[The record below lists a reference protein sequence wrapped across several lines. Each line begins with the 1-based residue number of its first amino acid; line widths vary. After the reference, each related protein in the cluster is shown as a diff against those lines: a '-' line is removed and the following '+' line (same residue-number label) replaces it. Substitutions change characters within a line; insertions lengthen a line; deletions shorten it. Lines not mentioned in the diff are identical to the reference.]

1 MLSAILTDQDHHW
14 VQEKNRR
21 FVMSIT
27 TESMA
32 AWCRKLLGADPG
44 SPRLTLEQ
52 YLAAIPRMEC
62 LGKLPSGTPVLV
74 RGDTDAK
81 PGKTVGEGDIRLR
94 SMKETLA
101 YGQQRGWKQIIFGHI
116 GRDPEKSLDKVA
128 ARLGE
133 ILGCPVTFV
142 ADWLDPATVTIKDD
156 AAKTIAESGPGSV
169 IVLENTRKYDI
180 ERVLWKA
187 KAADID
193 GLAENL
199 AKLANEFAAKVAK
212 VYIHEGFSAGS
223 LDASSV
229 VVPAVMEKVAM
240 GKYEAEQFDGHLKEC
255 LDAQMVIFSGLKIDK
270 LDDLQ
275 AMIDR
280 GKIRKVIA
288 AGSLAAGLKKAAM
301 ELEGKPFDLGLS
313 QDPAHKG
320 KPYYIPQERIEQAK
334 RMLSRGEGQGDRVRA
349 AGRFRASGR
358 QSFRRDRARQ
368 PAVRRRSGFE
378 QLCTRRRWAIS
389 LPRTSRTS
397 RRPWCFHNGVFGM
410 FEDPRFEEGTRKF
423 MAQLK
428 RMTDAGIKVYVGGG
442 EGGSAIEKYG
452 QPDWITYCFTAGG
465 TVLNALGSEPVP
477 YLVALRMAAEAMG
490 PCPHELPP
498 SGSR

>member
-1 MLSAILTDQDHHW
+1 MP
-14 VQEKNRR
+14 V
-21 FVMSIT
+21 T

-32 AWCRKLLGADPG
+32 AWCRKLLGADPN

-52 YLAAIPRMEC
+52 YLAGIPRMEC

-94 SMKETLA
+94 SMKETLK
-101 YGQQRGWKQIIFGHI
+101 YGQERGWKQIVFGHV
-116 GRDPEKSLDKVA
+116 GREPEKSLAKVT

-133 ILGCPVTFV
+133 ILGCPVTFI

-156 AAKTIAESGPGSV
+156 AAKTIAESGPGSI

-187 KAADID
+187 KAADVD
-193 GLAENL
+193 RLAGNL
-199 AKLANEFAAKVAK
+199 AKLANQFAAKVAK
-212 VYIHEGFSAGS
+212 VYVHEAFSAGS

-229 VVPAVMEKVAM
+229 VVPAAMEKVAL

-255 LDAQMVIFSGLKIDK
+255 MNAQMVIFSGLKIDK

-301 ELEGKPFDLGLS
+301 EIDGKSFDLGLS
-313 QDPAHKG
+313 QDPAHKD
-320 KPYYIPQERIEQAK
+320 KPYFIPQDRIEQAK
-334 RMLSRGEGQGDRVRA
+334 RMLTEGRA
-349 AGRFRASGR
+349 KGIEFVLPVDFVLQNGHISAAIGPGNQQFDIGPAS
-358 QSFRRDRARQ
+358 SALYEKTVSDFIAAHKSDK
-368 PAVRRRSGFE
+368 PAAVV
-378 QLCTRRRWAIS
+378 
-389 LPRTSRTS
+389 
-397 RRPWCFHNGVFGM
+397 FHNGVFGM

-452 QPDWITYCFTAGG
+452 QPNWITYCFTAGG

-490 PCPHELPP
+490 PCPHKLP
-498 SGSR
+498 